1 MQRSALLKMS
11 VKEQFKELK
20 ITVVVCK
27 CMKQF
32 NMHPY
37 NFNIHPLGKET
48 HIHNNSNTSILNRY
62 NQTNKYGDQDLLEV
76 EIKIIKVA
84 HMYPFSKAGET
95 FQPL

>member
-1 MQRSALLKMS
+1 MY
-11 VKEQFKELK
+11 VYE
-20 ITVVVCK
+20 TVLI
-27 CMKQF
+27 
-32 NMHPY
+32 Y
-37 NFNIHPLGKET
+37 IHTSWGKET

-84 HMYPFSKAGET
+84 HMYPFSKVGET